1 MPRTKNGIVY
11 LVGDGIQYADIAGSF
26 LIDAMGLD
34 GIGAAGIRIVDNF
47 KKVGVHYIV
56 RIHTNRPIKKPVIIK
71 MRFPLLDTAA
81 RASLPTNFPTMTL
94 SAVLYSC

>member
-47 KKVGVHYIV
+47 KKVSVHYIV
-56 RIHTNRPIKKPVIIK
+56 RIH
-71 MRFPLLDTAA
+71 D
-81 RASLPTNFPTMTL
+81 
-94 SAVLYSC
+94 

>member
-1 MPRTKNGIVY
+1 MTDVFFEPSEVYCGSGAVQRSWKSQIDMSRTKNGIVY

-56 RIHTNRPIKKPVIIK
+56 RIH
-71 MRFPLLDTAA
+71 D
-81 RASLPTNFPTMTL
+81 
-94 SAVLYSC
+94 

>member
-1 MPRTKNGIVY
+1 MTDVFFEPSEVYCGSGAVQRSWKSQIDMSRTKNGIVY
-11 LVGDGIQYADIAGSF
+11 LVGDGIQYADIAVSL

-56 RIHTNRPIKKPVIIK
+56 RIH
-71 MRFPLLDTAA
+71 D
-81 RASLPTNFPTMTL
+81 
-94 SAVLYSC
+94 

>member
-1 MPRTKNGIVY
+1 MMTP
-11 LVGDGIQYADIAGSF
+11 AP
-26 LIDAMGLD
+26 
-34 GIGAAGIRIVDNF
+34 
-47 KKVGVHYIV
+47 
-56 RIHTNRPIKKPVIIK
+56 TNRPIKKPVIIK